1 MYCKKFFAAALPALL
16 SLSVLFT
23 ACSVKDTPDTK
34 VSGKTVLETTSETEA
49 ESSSVTE
56 SISVSESTTE
66 STEESVTEAAETSSE
81 TEETAET
88 DDPWEIP
95 ETGLVYFIQPEIK
108 QYDEYDDWHL
118 ADWECRD
125 TEVKRGYHSDGE
137 WNYTKEL
144 IFVFSNYTDEPITVD
159 SIQINKD
166 GGEVMKFANGES
178 VLEIDLTVQPMHK
191 TDYLL
196 KAEDFDYSA
205 CESGIYNTVANVGLE
220 GYGGTFFI
228 NNGELYEETVE
239 AVFDRDRPYTGIAPD
254 FLTEEQQ
261 AVFAKACVRM
271 EEFFWCDGCLA
282 ESYAKINDAD
292 DFIGLFTDVFTE
304 DYVRQLAQ
312 GTYFDED
319 GELIAGGFGRGSDIS
334 YFDHCFFPISSD
346 EEQVTFKAVVVHCHG
361 DSPYNVW
368 FDEKNYHMVNTEN
381 GWRVDLFE
389 VWN

>member
-1 MYCKKFFAAALPALL
+1 MHYKKIFTAALL

-23 ACSVKDTPDTK
+23 ACSVKKTPDTK
-34 VSGKTVLETTSETEA
+34 VSGKTVLETENS
-49 ESSSVTE
+49 
-56 SISVSESTTE
+56 SVSESAEEIATE
-66 STEESVTEAAETSSE
+66 STTEAATPANDI
-81 TEETAET
+81 TEETTEAYDT
-88 DDPWEIP
+88 GNP

-108 QYDEYDDWHL
+108 QYDEYDDRHL
-118 ADWECRD
+118 EDWECRD
-125 TEVKRGYHSDGE
+125 TEVKREYHYDGE
-137 WNYTKEL
+137 WKYTKEL
-144 IFVFSNYTDEPITVD
+144 VFVFSNYTDEPITVE

-178 VLEIDLTVQPMHK
+178 VLDIDLTVQPMHK

-205 CESGIYNTVANVGLE
+205 CESGIYHTVANVGLE

-228 NNGELYEETVE
+228 NNGELHEETVE
-239 AVFDRDRPYTGIAPD
+239 AVFNRDRRIPYTGIAPT

-292 DFIGLFTDVFTE
+292 DFIGLFTDTFAE
-304 DYVRQLAQ
+304 DYVRQIAQ
-312 GTYFDED
+312 GLYIDED
-319 GELIAGGFGRGSDIS
+319 GNLIAANGGRGSDIS

-361 DSPYNVW
+361 DNPYEVW
-368 FDEKNYHMVNTEN
+368 FEEKNYHMVNTEN

-389 VWN
+389 IWN

>member
-1 MYCKKFFAAALPALL
+1 MHYKKIFTAALL

-23 ACSVKDTPDTK
+23 ACSVKKTPDTK
-34 VSGKTVLETTSETEA
+34 VSGKNVLETENS
-49 ESSSVTE
+49 
-56 SISVSESTTE
+56 SVSESAEEIATE
-66 STEESVTEAAETSSE
+66 STTEAAAPANDI
-81 TEETAET
+81 TEETTEAYDT
-88 DDPWEIP
+88 GNP
-95 ETGLVYFIQPEIK
+95 ETGLVYFIQPVIK
-108 QYDEYDDWHL
+108 QYDEYDDFNL
-118 ADWECRD
+118 EDWECRD
-125 TEVKRGYHSDGE
+125 TDVMREYHYDGE
-137 WNYTKEL
+137 WKYTKEL
-144 IFVFSNYTDEPITVD
+144 VFVFSNYTDEPITVE

-166 GGEVMKFANGES
+166 GGEVMSFTNGES
-178 VLEIDLTVQPMHK
+178 VLDIDLTVQPMHK

-205 CESGIYNTVANVGLE
+205 CESGIYHTVANVGLE

-228 NNGELYEETVE
+228 NNGELHEETVE
-239 AVFDRDRPYTGIAPD
+239 AVFNRDRRIPYTGIAPT

-292 DFIGLFTDVFTE
+292 DFIGLFTDTFAE
-304 DYVRQLAQ
+304 DYVRQIAQ
-312 GTYFDED
+312 GLYIDED
-319 GELIAGGFGRGSDIS
+319 GNLIAANGGRGSDIS

-361 DSPYNVW
+361 DNPYEVW
-368 FDEKNYHMVNTEN
+368 FEEKNYHMVNTKN

-389 VWN
+389 IWN